1 MSIWTGFIYLGLCV
15 AVGIL
20 ADKRGRSGIGWLLIS
35 LLASPLLGAALVL
48 VLADK
53 RTSSTTAPTI
63 ADNRPA
69 PAVFDWPAKGAFD
82 TEVVGESNYQ
92 AALCEIV
99 AQLGGHGD
107 TTSRLTARAVLVP
120 YANPQ
125 DAKAV
130 RVEIDGHTV
139 GHLSRDQA
147 RTYRESLK
155 LTPYGVVCAA
165 CTARIVGGFVLE
177 DGTRAHYGVRLQ
189 LQHSSP

>member
-20 ADKRGRSGIGWLLIS
+20 ADKRSRSGIGWFLIS
-35 LLASPLLGAALVL
+35 LVASPLLGAALVL

-53 RTSSTTAPTI
+53 RTDSTAPLTL

-69 PAVFDWPAKGAFD
+69 QAVFDWPTKGAFD

-92 AALCEIV
+92 TELNQIV

-107 TTSRLTARAVLVP
+107 TSARLTARAVLVP

-125 DAKAV
+125 DTKAV

-155 LTPYGVVCAA
+155 LKPYGVVCAA

-189 LQHSSP
+189 LPHSPP